1 MKTAITNDAVAGT
14 GILEQSTSIYFL
26 LYCFVYRCAECP
38 PAFTYNWTVN
48 GCYKVV
54 TRNLEWSVAGLEC
67 RTLHEDAHLVV
78 INNANEQAAIDG
90 LIQSLDR

>member
-1 MKTAITNDAVAGT
+1 MKIAITNDAVAGT
-14 GILEQSTSIYFL
+14 GIHEQSTSIYFL

-38 PAFTYNWTVN
+38 PTFTYNEMAN

-78 INNANEQAAIDG
+78 INNANEQAALDG

>member
-1 MKTAITNDAVAGT
+1 VNHHSVAA
-14 GILEQSTSIYFL
+14 SVL
-26 LYCFVYRCAECP
+26 LYCFVYRCAVCP
-38 PAFTYNWTVN
+38 PTFTYNEMAN

-78 INNANEQAAIDG
+78 INNAIEQAAIDV